1 MTVNEIVNGKDGQF
15 PGLIP
20 LMNFYLRNM
29 DVDADTHCSIQ
40 QYLKLIEGRASG
52 EILTTASWMRKF
64 VLEHPDYSRD
74 SKITEK
80 INYDLLN
87 TMTAIGRIDI
97 PCLDLLGKICNR
109 GRAKKSLLQ
118 SSMTTHSMK

>member
-1 MTVNEIVNGKDGQF
+1 
-15 PGLIP
+15 
-20 LMNFYLRNM
+20 M

-64 VLEHPDYSRD
+64 VLEHPDYRRD

-87 TMTAIGRIDI
+87 TMTAIGRGDI
-97 PCLDLLGKICNR
+97 PCLDLLGKNM
-109 GRAKKSLLQ
+109 Q
-118 SSMTTHSMK
+118 SRTCEKIPSAIINDYTQYEIND